1 VVLIYFKDVVDL
13 GIAPFVARALAQ
25 AEESEAAL
33 FLLEMDTPG
42 GRVDAALKI
51 KDALL
56 AAKVP
61 TMVFINRQA
70 ISAGALITLGADY
83 IAWAPGATMG
93 AATPVQFDGP
103 GGEMKES
110 SEKIVSF
117 MRGVMRS
124 TAEAKGRDPLVAEAM
139 VDPELDLPGFAPK
152 GKLLTASFSQA
163 PQLGLL
169 DFKADDRGALLTQ
182 LGLGDRQ
189 VITVQ
194 ENWAE
199 KVARAITHPAVSSIL
214 MSLGIL
220 GIIIEFYTP
229 GFGLA
234 GIAGAISLLA
244 FFFGHMVVNLAG
256 LEELLLLLLGLLL
269 VGVEVF
275 LTPGLGLAGVAGV
288 VAILAAL
295 ALALVGLRLDL
306 ALDSGV
312 LGGALVRVFGA
323 VAVAGLGLLA
333 FIRFF
338 PTLKPVRRLVL
349 SETISA
355 SAGGLAGVV
364 LDPGLLGRELRAE
377 TALRPVGYGRLDGK
391 RLELQTQ
398 GQHLQPGTLV
408 RILDIHDGHLLV
420 EPVPEPA
427 APPPVPPN
435 PASDGGSHA

>member
-1 VVLIYFKDVVDL
+1 VVLIHFTDVVDL
-13 GIAPFVARALAQ
+13 GIAPFVQRALTQ
-25 AEESEAAL
+25 AEEAKAAL
-33 FLLEMDTPG
+33 FLVEMDTPG

-51 KDALL
+51 RDALL
-56 AAKVP
+56 ASKVP

-70 ISAGALITLGADY
+70 ISAGALITFAVDY
-83 IAWAPGATMG
+83 IAWAPGGTMG

-117 MRGVMRS
+117 MRGVMRA

-139 VDPELDLPGFAPK
+139 VDPEMDLPGFAPK
-152 GKLLTASFSQA
+152 GKLLTASYVQA

-169 DFKADDRGALLTQ
+169 DFKAEDRGALLTQ
-182 LGLGDRQ
+182 LGLGERQ
-189 VITVQ
+189 VVTVQ

-234 GIAGAISLLA
+234 GIAGAACLLT

-256 LEELLLLLLGLLL
+256 LEELLLLLLGLVL

-275 LTPGLGLAGVAGV
+275 LVPGFGLAGVAGV
-288 VAILAAL
+288 LAILGAL

-312 LGGALVRVFGA
+312 LEAAFVRVFGA
-323 VAVAGLGLLA
+323 LAVAGLGLLA

-338 PTLKPVRRLVL
+338 PSLRPVRRLVL
-349 SETISA
+349 KETIA
-355 SAGGLAGVV
+355 ADAGGVAGSPP
-364 LDPGLLGRELRAE
+364 DPGLVGQTLRAE
-377 TALRPVGYGRLDGK
+377 TALRPVGYGRLNGQ

-398 GQHLQPGTLV
+398 GQHLAPGTLV
-408 RILDIHDGHLLV
+408 RILEIHDGHLLV
-420 EPVPEPA
+420 EPV
-427 APPPVPPN
+427 
-435 PASDGGSHA
+435 DGDDHA